1 MFSEIGVGDRRSY
14 FSGFR
19 SVKIIF
25 AVEDDVAGRAE
36 SGFDVFSENAKA
48 VPIQEH
54 RARILDFGVRLIV
67 GGGSDRDV
75 FIDFSDFP
83 GTRHQYNRQ
92 LKSIRPIAFIPAVSS
107 FQALNGMDSK
117 DSFCTLIG
125 GMF

>member
-19 SVKIIF
+19 IVKIIF

-54 RARILDFGVRLIV
+54 RARILDFGVRLIA

-92 LKSIRPIAFIPAVSS
+92 LKINPAISVLFVGNFPLS
-107 FQALNGMDSK
+107 
-117 DSFCTLIG
+117 CG
-125 GMF
+125 GKVITEK